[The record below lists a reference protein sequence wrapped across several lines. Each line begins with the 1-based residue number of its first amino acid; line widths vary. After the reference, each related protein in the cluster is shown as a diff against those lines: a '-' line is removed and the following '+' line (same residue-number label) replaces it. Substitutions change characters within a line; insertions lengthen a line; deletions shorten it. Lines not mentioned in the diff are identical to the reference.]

1 MFGQV
6 LLPRSFFDD
15 SHIQSF
21 IDIRKK
27 IEQRIQIAKSK
38 EDGRVKAIVLVEAA
52 IMIEAKWCDMC
63 TTLWLAYAEKADAI
77 TRLNVRNNLSETDAL
92 ARINSQM
99 SNEDR
104 FPYANVLLNT
114 TLVKQHEIVPFI
126 EENIATCLVPHL
138 Q

>member
-1 MFGQV
+1 M
-6 LLPRSFFDD
+6 
-15 SHIQSF
+15 
-21 IDIRKK
+21 
-27 IEQRIQIAKSK
+27 
-38 EDGRVKAIVLVEAA
+38 KAIVLVEAA

-63 TTLWLAYAEKADAI
+63 TTVWLAYTEKADAI
-77 TRLNVRNNLSETDAL
+77 TRLNVRNNLSEADAL

-114 TLVKQHEIVPFI
+114 SLVKKDEIIPFI
-126 EENIATCLVPHL
+126 ENNITTSIVPHL